1 MTPEGDGR
9 IPPDPPRNDRQP
21 DDMTVGE
28 MVFDVSERVSTL
40 VREEIELAKTEISE
54 KVQALLRGGVVGIAA
69 GVFALM
75 GLAMLMHAFAWLL
88 NDLFFED
95 SVWLG
100 FLIEAI
106 FWFLVAAGAGYF
118 AYRSFQKG
126 SPPTPDLAI
135 EEARRVRQTLEG
147 GTTPH
152 EGTRP

>member
-1 MTPEGDGR
+1 VS
-9 IPPDPPRNDRQP
+9 PDPNVRGPNGEDPRS
-21 DDMTVGE
+21 VGE

-40 VREEIELAKTEISE
+40 VREEIELAKAEVTE
-54 KVQALLRGGVVGIAA
+54 KVTTLLRGGVVGIAA

-75 GLAMLMHAFAWLL
+75 GLAMLMHGIAWLL

-95 SVWLG
+95 HVWIG
-100 FLIEAI
+100 FMVEAL

-135 EEARRVRQTLEG
+135 EEAKRVRQTLEG
-147 GTTPH
+147 DTTPYAR
-152 EGTRP
+152 EP

>member
-1 MTPEGDGR
+1 
-9 IPPDPPRNDRQP
+9 
-21 DDMTVGE
+21 

-40 VREEIELAKTEISE
+40 VREEIELAKTEVSE
-54 KVQALLRGGVVGIAA
+54 KVQALLRGGAVGIAA

-88 NDLFFED
+88 NELFFED
-95 SVWLG
+95 DVWLG
-100 FLIEAI
+100 FMIEAI

-135 EEARRVRQTLEG
+135 EEARAGAPDARGRDH
-147 GTTPH
+147 PSRA
-152 EGTRP
+152 RPLLSRARPPYEKQA